1 MRALIH
7 SLVLLMV
14 ALPLASATAA
24 PVGYSVN
31 SDQPLGDTLHQIDL
45 ADGTATAIGVG
56 VSSLGV
62 TRTDVEGLA
71 ISPDLA
77 LWGVDEDRLKLFRIS
92 TTTGAVIPESEVDVS
107 GLDASI
113 FNDFGLT
120 FTCDG
125 ALYATSVTS
134 QSLYILDTDGTATRV
149 GAAGSLGVNISAIA
163 SVGESPARLF
173 GLGNG
178 LLGDEGPADNR
189 SLYEIDPLTGI
200 ATLIGDVGTGVAD
213 YTQAGLSFDA
223 SGQLWAIT
231 DRSIFGQPSQILS
244 LNLGTGEATLESTT
258 TIIGF
263 ESLAIAPP
271 GGCVSG
277 PPAEPGPAPE
287 QIPSLSA
294 AGKLLAMLVLLLPGL
309 AGLRLRRS

>member
-1 MRALIH
+1 MRALIY
-7 SLVLLMV
+7 SLVLVLI

-31 SDQPLGDTLHQIDL
+31 SDQPLGDTLHAIDL

-62 TRTDVEGLA
+62 LRTDVEGLA
-71 ISPDLA
+71 ISPNLA
-77 LWGVDEDRLKLFRIS
+77 LWGADEDRLKLFRIN
-92 TTTGAVIPESEVDVS
+92 TTTGTVIPESEVDIT
-107 GLDASI
+107 GLDAAIS
-113 FNDFGLT
+113 NDFGLT
-120 FTCDG
+120 FACDG
-125 ALYATSVTS
+125 TLYTTSVIS
-134 QSLYILDTDGTATRV
+134 QSLFILDTDGTATRV

-163 SVGESPARLF
+163 SFGESPVRLF

-200 ATLIGDVGTGVAD
+200 TTLIGDVGAGVAN
-213 YTQAGLSFDA
+213 YTEAGLSFDA

-231 DRSIFGQPSQILS
+231 DRSAFGLPSQILS
-244 LNLGTGEATLESTT
+244 LDLDTGEATLVSTT

-271 GGCVSG
+271 GGCGSG
-277 PPAEPGPAPE
+277 PPVEPSPAV
-287 QIPSLSA
+287 QIPSLGA
-294 AGKLLAMLVLLLPGL
+294 AGKLLAILVLLLPGL
-309 AGLRLRRS
+309 AGLNLRRY